1 MFSGSVLD
9 IIMSKDTMK
18 DIDHSSPSADELT
31 SIWYRGDEDR
41 SATTENA
48 AELDEQIVPSPADD

>member
-1 MFSGSVLD
+1 
-9 IIMSKDTMK
+9 MSKDTMK